1 MSILEIAKISIGNR
15 PDSQKIIAGDVGLS
29 SHDMRALLDTA
40 LEYKS
45 WREKSG
51 QDVRGRGMGTYAF
64 SLEAQSTFEAV
75 SERLALG
82 GRAIARVSRVA
93 RSIADLEL
101 HEEVSSE
108 NVLEA
113 CAFRS
118 REHG

>member
-1 MSILEIAKISIGNR
+1 MDRIDVVVDVAR
-15 PDSQKIIAGDVGLS
+15 PDSQKVIAGDAGLS
-29 SHDMRALLDTA
+29 SRDMRMLLDAA
-40 LEYKS
+40 LEFKS
-45 WREKSG
+45 WRE
-51 QDVRGRGMGTYAF
+51 RGLRGAGKRGIGTYAF
-64 SLEAQSTFEAV
+64 SPEAQSTFEAV

-118 REHG
+118 RAHG